1 MTTDSPWNYAFKRKV
16 LKPEHIKESFVVEKR
31 QVADYPWTLEDA
43 PVSIKAKAHKVNGWT
58 LYRGSTGKVPYY
70 TQQGVDIGEEE
81 TIELIPYGC
90 TTLRI
95 TEFPVR

>member
-1 MTTDSPWNYAFKRKV
+1 MRNV
-16 LKPEHIKESFVVEKR
+16 LTPENIDTNFVVEKSDKI
-31 QVADYPWTLEDA
+31 AAYPWTLENA
-43 PVSIKAKAHKVNGWT
+43 PVSIKAKAHKVDGWT

-70 TQQGVDIGEEE
+70 TQMGDDIGEEE

>member
-1 MTTDSPWNYAFKRKV
+1 MRNV
-16 LKPEHIKESFVVEKR
+16 LTPENIKDCFVVEK
-31 QVADYPWTLEDA
+31 VEEIATYPWSLESA
-43 PVSIKAKAHKVNGWT
+43 PITIKAKAHKVNGWT

-70 TQQGVDIGEEE
+70 TQQGGDIGEEE
-81 TIELIPYGC
+81 MIELIPYGC